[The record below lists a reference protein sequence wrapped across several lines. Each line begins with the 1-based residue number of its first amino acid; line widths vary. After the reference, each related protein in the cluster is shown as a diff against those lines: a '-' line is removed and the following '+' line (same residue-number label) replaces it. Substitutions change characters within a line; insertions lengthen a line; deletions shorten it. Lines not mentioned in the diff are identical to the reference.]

1 MEKIPNLV
9 KNAKNVTTL
18 QPFDSILPP
27 RIISL
32 RDGSEI
38 RIKGADKQEIK
49 VVENMVWSAAWDG
62 EGFCLDEFCPKD
74 GHFLH
79 KFILDLKVV
88 IATDHHGNVMGA
100 AICGA
105 SGVTRVPGSLFSA
118 YFIVQ
123 QSERRKGIASMLLN
137 VVCELCRKNYCDMLL
152 FDVFANNQPAMEWL
166 FKQGFVI
173 TGSIPHCGY
182 VANRGFTPTLLMYKQ
197 LYETTEKPNSS
208 KL

>member
-1 MEKIPNLV
+1 MGKIPNLV
-9 KNAKNVTTL
+9 KNDKNITTL
-18 QPFDSILPP
+18 QPLDSILPP

-38 RIKGADKQEIK
+38 RIKGADKQEVK
-49 VVENMVWSAAWDG
+49 VVENMIWLAARDG
-62 EGFCLDEFCPKD
+62 DGFCLDEFCPKD

-79 KFILDLKVV
+79 KFILDPKVV
-88 IATDHHGNVMGA
+88 IATDHHGNIMGA

-123 QSERRKGIASMLLN
+123 QSERRKGIASKLLN
-137 VVCELCRKNYCDMLL
+137 VVCELCRKNHCDMLL
-152 FDVFANNQPAMEWL
+152 FDIFANNQLAMEWL
-166 FKQGFVI
+166 YKQGFVT

-182 VANRGFTPTLLMYKQ
+182 VANRGNTQTLLMYKQ
-197 LYETTEKPNSS
+197 LYETTS
-208 KL
+208 KI

>member
-1 MEKIPNLV
+1 MV
-9 KNAKNVTTL
+9 KNAKNITTL
-18 QPFDSILPP
+18 QPFDSQLQP

-49 VVENMVWSAAWDG
+49 VVENMIWLAARDG
-62 EGFCLDEFCPKD
+62 DGFCLDEFCPKD
-74 GHFLH
+74 CHFLH
-79 KFILDLKVV
+79 KFILDPKV

-105 SGVTRVPGSLFSA
+105 SGVTRVPGSLFAA

-137 VVCELCRKNYCDMLL
+137 VVCELCRKNYCDM
-152 FDVFANNQPAMEWL
+152 FTIGCFREQPA
-166 FKQGFVI
+166 GH
-173 TGSIPHCGY
+173 G
-182 VANRGFTPTLLMYKQ
+182 VAV
-197 LYETTEKPNSS
+197 
-208 KL
+208 

>member
-9 KNAKNVTTL
+9 KNDKNVTTL

-32 RDGSEI
+32 KDGSEI
-38 RIKGADKQEIK
+38 RIKGADKQEVK
-49 VVENMVWSAAWDG
+49 VVENIISLAATYSD
-62 EGFCLDEFCPKD
+62 GFCLDEFCPED

-79 KFILDLKVV
+79 KFILDPKVV
-88 IATDHHGNVMGA
+88 IATDRHGNIMGA

-123 QSERRKGIASMLLN
+123 QSDREKKGN
-137 VVCELCRKNYCDMLL
+137 C
-152 FDVFANNQPAMEWL
+152 F
-166 FKQGFVI
+166 
-173 TGSIPHCGY
+173 
-182 VANRGFTPTLLMYKQ
+182 
-197 LYETTEKPNSS
+197 
-208 KL
+208 